1 MSRIGN
7 KHIDLPAGVTVSED
21 NGFAIVKGP
30 KGELKVKLNKGI
42 QMNVEGTV
50 VSFKRENETKQVKQ
64 NHGTVRANV
73 HNAVVGVS
81 EGYKKTLEMRGIGYK
96 AQMKGQAV
104 EIWAGYSHTVVIN
117 PEEGV
122 KITLPNATDIEVE
135 GIDKQ
140 KVGQTAALIREVRPP
155 EPYLGKGIRYK
166 DEVVITKEGKRA
178 GAGNFWHCRNT
189 KTLSLSF

>member
-7 KHIDLPAGVTVSED
+7 KHIELPAGVTVVEE
-21 NGFAIVKGP
+21 NGYAKVTGP
-30 KGELKVKLNKGI
+30 KGTLLVSLNTGI
-42 QMNVEGTV
+42 DMKVEGNI
-50 VSFKRENETKQVKQ
+50 VSFTRQNEQKQTKQ

-81 EGYKKTLEMRGIGYK
+81 EGYKKTLEMKGIGYK

-104 EIWAGYSHTVVIN
+104 EIWAGYSHTIIIE
-117 PEEGV
+117 PEQGV
-122 KITLPNATDIEVE
+122 KISLPNATDIDVE

-140 KVGQTAALIREVRPP
+140 KVGQTAARIREIRPP

-166 DEVVITKEGKRA
+166 GEVVITKEGKRA
-178 GAGNFWHCRNT
+178 GAG
-189 KTLSLSF
+189 K

>member
-7 KHIDLPAGVTVSED
+7 KHIDLPAGVTVEEKD
-21 NGFAIVKGP
+21 GYAIVKGP
-30 KGELKVKLNKGI
+30 KGELQVKLNKGI
-42 QMNVEGTV
+42 TMEVEGTR
-50 VSFKRENETKQVKQ
+50 VSFKRESEVKQIKQ
-64 NHGTVRANV
+64 NHGTTRANV

-81 EGYKKTLEMRGIGYK
+81 EGYKRTLEMKGIGYK

-104 EIWAGYSHTVVIN
+104 EIWVGYSHTVVIQ

-122 KITLPNATDIEVE
+122 KISLPNATDIDVE

-140 KVGQTAALIREVRPP
+140 KVGQTAARIREIRPP

-166 DEVVITKEGKRA
+166 GEVVITKEGKRA
-178 GAGNFWHCRNT
+178 GAG
-189 KTLSLSF
+189 K

>member
-21 NGFAIVKGP
+21 NGYAVVKGP
-30 KGELKVKLNKGI
+30 KGELKVKINKGI
-42 QMNVEGTV
+42 TMHVEGTV
-50 VSFKRENETKQVKQ
+50 VTFKRESEVKQIKQ

-73 HNAVVGVS
+73 HNAIVGVS
-81 EGYKKTLEMRGIGYK
+81 QGYQKTLEMKGIGYK
-96 AQMKGQAV
+96 AQMKGKAV
-104 EIWAGYSHTVVIN
+104 EIWAGYSHTIVIE

-122 KITLPNATDIEVE
+122 SISLPNATDIVCE

-140 KVGQTAALIREVRPP
+140 KVGQTAARIREIRPP

-166 DEVVITKEGKRA
+166 GEVVITKEGKRA
-178 GAGNFWHCRNT
+178 GAG
-189 KTLSLSF
+189 K